1 MMQNISFNLIL
12 ESKIFNIP
20 CLFDNLVHI
29 NPKIFYTLINVHSYQ
44 VQSTISESIFQS
56 FIDYLIYNKSLEIND
71 NNIDEFSELNQE
83 FKFVPLA
90 DLIEMKKEFDPL
102 CYNLKKIDQASQHN
116 QDLIEEEIATNLDYY
131 IIHHYE
137 EMFNIN
143 IERII
148 CIFNHPKRKL
158 IDHEMT
164 YHFIHDYFANTNKYE
179 AFSLISTLDASKLK
193 KTHFF
198 PQFRQ

>member
-1 MMQNISFNLIL
+1 M
-12 ESKIFNIP
+12 
-20 CLFDNLVHI
+20 
-29 NPKIFYTLINVHSYQ
+29 
-44 VQSTISESIFQS
+44 
-56 FIDYLIYNKSLEIND
+56 
-71 NNIDEFSELNQE
+71 
-83 FKFVPLA
+83 
-90 DLIEMKKEFDPL
+90 
-102 CYNLKKIDQASQHN
+102 
-116 QDLIEEEIATNLDYY
+116 IEEEIATNLDYY
-131 IIHHYE
+131 IIHHTE
-137 EMFNIN
+137 EMYNIN